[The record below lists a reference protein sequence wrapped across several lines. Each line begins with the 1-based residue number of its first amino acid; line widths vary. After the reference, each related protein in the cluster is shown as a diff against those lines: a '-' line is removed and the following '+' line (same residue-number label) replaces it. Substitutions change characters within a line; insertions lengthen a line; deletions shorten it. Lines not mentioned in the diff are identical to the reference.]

1 MISRTMTCRL
11 RRRCLA
17 KRTRRSSGR
26 GSSGRSGSGGGT
38 ASSPRAAQCSSSL
51 ASASRGRDRVLF
63 VGSEDTRSTPEITK
77 LMRSQRKGSHVW
89 GHVLDADLFELLCI
103 RVKGAKVPAT
113 LLLREPAHCIVDIF
127 VLHVVTCSC
136 MDTRSCFAMSCKC
149 SASISGVAVTNSRV
163 NG

>member
-26 GSSGRSGSGGGT
+26 GSSGRSGSGGST

-63 VGSEDTRSTPEITK
+63 VGSEDTRSPEITK
-77 LMRSQRKGSHVW
+77 PMRSQRKGSHVW
-89 GHVLDADLFELLCI
+89 GHVLNADLFELLRI

-113 LLLREPAHCIVDIF
+113 LLLREPAHCIVVFI
-127 VLHVVTCSC
+127 LHVVTCSC
-136 MDTRSCFAMSCKC
+136 MDTRSCFAMSCEC